1 MDVYGIIMAG
11 GGGSRFW
18 PLSRQATPKQLLNLT
33 GKDLMVNETL
43 DRMGLVI
50 PGKNMY
56 IVTNC
61 TQALAMKQAVHGR
74 VLPGQIL
81 AEPAARNTAAC
92 IGYAAFE
99 VLKKRGDGILC
110 VAPSDAYIR
119 DWPAFAAVLETAV
132 KAAEQ
137 TNQLVT
143 IGIQPT
149 FPATGYGYIQYDPQE
164 HAAAH
169 KVLQF
174 KEKPD
179 EATAKR
185 YLTQGGYAWNSGMF
199 IWKASVIL
207 EQYRRYLPQVYEQ
220 IEQQQFSD
228 PVFAQI
234 PVRLYED
241 PLLPLAALYNL
252 NKQTEEALQPKVWM
266 KSGGY
271 LVIEPTEALT
281 VVDVN
286 TGKSVNKK
294 NRQEHFLKINLEA
307 AEETAAQL
315 RLRNISG
322 IVIIDFINLEQEED
336 RNTVMEHLRR
346 CVKVDSV
353 PVQVIDMTK
362 LNLVELTRKKVE
374 KSLAEQ
380 LTE

>member
-61 TQALAMKQAVHGR
+61 TQALAMEQAVHGR

-185 YLTQGGYAWNSGMF
+185 YLAQGGYAWNSGMF

-207 EQYRRYLPQVYEQ
+207 EQSRRYLPQVYEPLEC
-220 IEQQQFSD
+220 IANAMGTADEQQVLREVYPTIPSISVDYGILERSSD
-228 PVFAQI
+228 VWMVNGDFGWNDVGSWDMLPVLHPADEQGN
-234 PVRLYED
+234 VTVGD
-241 PLLPLAALYNL
+241 CLPLDCENVIGYSSGRLVAAVSVKDL
-252 NKQTEEALQPKVWM
+252 
-266 KSGGY
+266 
-271 LVIEPTEALT
+271 I
-281 VVDVN
+281 VV
-286 TGKSVNKK
+286 
-294 NRQEHFLKINLEA
+294 
-307 AEETAAQL
+307 ETPDA
-315 RLRNISG
+315 
-322 IVIIDFINLEQEED
+322 VMVCD
-336 RNTVMEHLRR
+336 RNHAQD
-346 CVKVDSV
+346 VKS
-353 PVQVIDMTK
+353 I
-362 LNLVELTRKKVE
+362 VEELKRQGRIE
-374 KSLAEQ
+374 L
-380 LTE
+380 L

>member
-61 TQALAMKQAVHGR
+61 TQAPAMEQAVHGR

-119 DWPAFAAVLETAV
+119 DWPAFAGVLETAV

-149 FPATGYGYIQYDPQE
+149 FPATGYGYIQYDAREQD
-164 HAAAH
+164 AAH

-179 EATAKR
+179 EATAKC
-185 YLTQGGYAWNSGMF
+185 YLAQGRYAWNSGMF

-207 EQYRRYLPQVYEQ
+207 EQYRRYLPQVYEPLER
-220 IEQQQFSD
+220 IANAMGTAEEHKVLREVYPTIPSISVDYGILERSSD
-228 PVFAQI
+228 
-234 PVRLYED
+234 
-241 PLLPLAALYNL
+241 
-252 NKQTEEALQPKVWM
+252 VWM
-266 KSGGY
+266 VNGDFGWNDVGSWDMLPVLHPADEQGNVTVGDCLTLDCENVIGYSSGR
-271 LVIEPTEALT
+271 LVAAVGVKDL
-281 VVDVN
+281 VVV
-286 TGKSVNKK
+286 
-294 NRQEHFLKINLEA
+294 
-307 AEETAAQL
+307 ETPDA
-315 RLRNISG
+315 
-322 IVIIDFINLEQEED
+322 VMVCD
-336 RNTVMEHLRR
+336 RNHAQD
-346 CVKVDSV
+346 VKN
-353 PVQVIDMTK
+353 I
-362 LNLVELTRKKVE
+362 VEELKR
-374 KSLAEQ
+374 Q
-380 LTE
+380 GRTELL

>member
-33 GKDLMVNETL
+33 GKGLMVNETL

-61 TQALAMKQAVHGR
+61 TQALAMEQAVHGR

-149 FPATGYGYIQYDPQE
+149 FPATGYGYIQYAPQE

-185 YLTQGGYAWNSGMF
+185 YLAQGGYAWNSGMF
-199 IWKASVIL
+199 IWKASVLL
-207 EQYRRYLPQVYEQ
+207 EQYRRYLPQVYEPLEC
-220 IEQQQFSD
+220 IANAMGTADEQQVLREVYPTIPSISVDYGILERSSD
-228 PVFAQI
+228 
-234 PVRLYED
+234 
-241 PLLPLAALYNL
+241 
-252 NKQTEEALQPKVWM
+252 VWM
-266 KSGGY
+266 VNGDFGWNDVGSWDMMKVIYDEDAEGNILVGDHVNIDTTNTISFSSGKMIATIGVDN
-271 LVIEPTEALT
+271 LVVVETEDAILVCDKNRVQDVKK
-281 VVDVN
+281 VVDTLN
-286 TGKSVNKK
+286 
-294 NRQEHFLKINLEA
+294 
-307 AEETAAQL
+307 
-315 RLRNISG
+315 
-322 IVIIDFINLEQEED
+322 EQGRTD
-336 RNTVMEHLRR
+336 L
-346 CVKVDSV
+346 
-353 PVQVIDMTK
+353 
-362 LNLVELTRKKVE
+362 L
-374 KSLAEQ
+374 
-380 LTE
+380 

>member
-61 TQALAMKQAVHGR
+61 TQAPAMEQAVHGR

-149 FPATGYGYIQYDPQE
+149 FPATGYGYIQYAPQE

-185 YLTQGGYAWNSGMF
+185 YLAQGGYAWNSGMF

-207 EQYRRYLPQVYEQ
+207 EQYRRYLPQVYEPLEC
-220 IEQQQFSD
+220 IANAMGTADEQQVLREVYPTIPSVSVDYGILERSSD
-228 PVFAQI
+228 
-234 PVRLYED
+234 
-241 PLLPLAALYNL
+241 
-252 NKQTEEALQPKVWM
+252 VWM
-266 KSGGY
+266 VNGDFGWNDVGSWDMLKVLHEPDAQGNILLGDTLALESAGNIVYAGSRTVT
-271 LVIEPTEALT
+271 LVGVQDMIL
-281 VVDVN
+281 V
-286 TGKSVNKK
+286 
-294 NRQEHFLKINLEA
+294 
-307 AEETAAQL
+307 ETP
-315 RLRNISG
+315 
-322 IVIIDFINLEQEED
+322 
-336 RNTVMEHLRR
+336 
-346 CVKVDSV
+346 DSV
-353 PVQVIDMTK
+353 MLCPKEKAQDVKKIVDALKAAGRT
-362 LNLVELTRKKVE
+362 EL
-374 KSLAEQ
+374 L
-380 LTE
+380 

>member
-61 TQALAMKQAVHGR
+61 TQALAMEQAVHGR

-119 DWPAFAAVLETAV
+119 DWPAFAVVLETAV

-149 FPATGYGYIQYDPQE
+149 FPATGYGYIQYAPQE

-185 YLTQGGYAWNSGMF
+185 YLAQGGYAWNSGMF

-207 EQYRRYLPQVYEQ
+207 EQYRRYLPQVYEPLEC
-220 IEQQQFSD
+220 IANAMGTADEQQVLREVYPTIPSISVDYGILERSSD
-228 PVFAQI
+228 
-234 PVRLYED
+234 
-241 PLLPLAALYNL
+241 
-252 NKQTEEALQPKVWM
+252 VWM
-266 KSGGY
+266 VNGDFGWNDVGSWDMMKVIYDEDAEGNILVGDHVNIDTTNTISFSSGKMIATIGVDN
-271 LVIEPTEALT
+271 LVVVETEDAILVCDKNRVQDVKK
-281 VVDVN
+281 VVDTLN
-286 TGKSVNKK
+286 
-294 NRQEHFLKINLEA
+294 
-307 AEETAAQL
+307 
-315 RLRNISG
+315 
-322 IVIIDFINLEQEED
+322 EQGRTD
-336 RNTVMEHLRR
+336 L
-346 CVKVDSV
+346 
-353 PVQVIDMTK
+353 
-362 LNLVELTRKKVE
+362 L
-374 KSLAEQ
+374 
-380 LTE
+380 

>member
-61 TQALAMKQAVHGR
+61 TQALAMEQAVHGR

-149 FPATGYGYIQYDPQE
+149 FPATGYGYIQYAPQE

-185 YLTQGGYAWNSGMF
+185 YLAQGGYAWNSGMF

-207 EQYRRYLPQVYEQ
+207 EQYRR
-220 IEQQQFSD
+220 
-228 PVFAQI
+228 
-234 PVRLYED
+234 
-241 PLLPLAALYNL
+241 
-252 NKQTEEALQPKVWM
+252 
-266 KSGGY
+266 
-271 LVIEPTEALT
+271 
-281 VVDVN
+281 
-286 TGKSVNKK
+286 
-294 NRQEHFLKINLEA
+294 
-307 AEETAAQL
+307 
-315 RLRNISG
+315 
-322 IVIIDFINLEQEED
+322 
-336 RNTVMEHLRR
+336 
-346 CVKVDSV
+346 
-353 PVQVIDMTK
+353 
-362 LNLVELTRKKVE
+362 
-374 KSLAEQ
+374 
-380 LTE
+380 